1 MASFDYVVSLRLS
14 GRRCVVLGG
23 GPLAVDRVEGLLAV
37 GARTEVYAAEPA
49 ARLTELDRE
58 LRDGGRE
65 DTDSADPG
73 SADPSASL
81 RIHRRTYRRGD
92 LDGAFLAV
100 ATREDDTDIEAAW
113 GEAESR
119 GVLFAALDDIPHCHF
134 AAPARIRRGDLSVTI
149 STAGKAPALSKR
161 LRQRLEGEVDEAY
174 GELVEVLHE
183 AREAALPRSIPFPE
197 WAQRWSAA
205 LSDLD
210 ELAALVR
217 TGRREQVR
225 GRVLDALA
233 DGRGSGARDGATGD
247 AAVSGDET
255 GTGPTSTEPTPTE
268 GPTG

>member
-1 MASFDYVVSLRLS
+1 MVSFDYVVSLSLA

-37 GARTEVYAAEPA
+37 GARTEIYAAEPS
-49 ARLTELDRE
+49 ARLTELDGE
-58 LRDGGRE
+58 LPDGERSDGQLP
-65 DTDSADPG
+65 DSG
-73 SADPSASL
+73 SSDRGSSDRAASL
-81 RIHRRTYRRGD
+81 QIHRRTYRRGD
-92 LDGAFLAV
+92 LAGAFLAV
-100 ATREDDTDIEAAW
+100 ATREDDADIELAW
-113 GEAESR
+113 DEAESR
-119 GVLFAALDDIPHCHF
+119 GVLFAALDDVPHCHF
-134 AAPARIRRGDLSVTI
+134 AAPARVRRGDLSVTV

-197 WAQRWSAA
+197 WAQRWSTA

-210 ELAALVR
+210 ELASLVR
-217 TGRREQVR
+217 TGRRDQVR

-233 DGRGSGARDGATGD
+233 DGGD
-247 AAVSGDET
+247 AGG
-255 GTGPTSTEPTPTE
+255 GTADDDTTKTEPTPTE